1 MKEYTNKKLLKL
13 NARLLGK
20 ILIKNK
26 IIKDQKKEIEIL
38 NETIKEL
45 KDKNYEISSNNEY
58 LLNQRKKVN
67 KRIRDLRRKYN
78 EDIKKVS

>member
-26 IIKDQKKEIEIL
+26 TIREQNKEIENL
-38 NETIKEL
+38 NEIIKEL
-45 KDKNYEISSNNEY
+45 KDKIYEISSNNEY
-58 LLNQRKKVN
+58 LLDQRKKVN

>member
-26 IIKDQKKEIEIL
+26 TIREQKKEIENL
-38 NETIKEL
+38 NEIIKEL

-58 LLNQRKKVN
+58 LLDQRKKIN

>member
-26 IIKDQKKEIEIL
+26 TIREQNKEIENL
-38 NETIKEL
+38 NEIIKEL

-58 LLNQRKKVN
+58 LLDQRKKVN

>member
-26 IIKDQKKEIEIL
+26 TIREQKKEIENL
-38 NETIKEL
+38 NEIIKEL

-58 LLNQRKKVN
+58 LLDQRKKVN

>member
-26 IIKDQKKEIEIL
+26 TIREQNKEIKNL
-38 NETIKEL
+38 NEIIKEL

-58 LLNQRKKVN
+58 LLDQRKKVN

>member
-1 MKEYTNKKLLKL
+1 MKEYTHKKLLKL

-26 IIKDQKKEIEIL
+26 TIREQNKEIKNL
-38 NETIKEL
+38 NEIIKEL
-45 KDKNYEISSNNEY
+45 KNKNYEISSNNEY
-58 LLNQRKKVN
+58 LLDQRKKVN

>member
-26 IIKDQKKEIEIL
+26 TIREQNKKIENL
-38 NETIKEL
+38 NKIIKEL
-45 KDKNYEISSNNEY
+45 KNKNYEISSNNEY
-58 LLNQRKKVN
+58 LLDQRKKVN
-67 KRIRDLRRKYN
+67 KKIRDLRRKYN